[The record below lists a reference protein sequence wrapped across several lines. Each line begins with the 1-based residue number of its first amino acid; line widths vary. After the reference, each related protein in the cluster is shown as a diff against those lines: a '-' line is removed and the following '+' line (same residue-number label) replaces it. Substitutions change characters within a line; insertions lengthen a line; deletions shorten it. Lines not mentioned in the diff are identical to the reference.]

1 MRISLWDRYWS
12 ARLGAPKPEMDTV
25 KARTT
30 ISAVTETRTRLVGVN
45 ALPREL
51 GVNPGHLS
59 RVIRGERV
67 SRRLSRELE
76 RRGVR
81 VAR

>member
-1 MRISLWDRYWS
+1 M
-12 ARLGAPKPEMDTV
+12 KTTV
-25 KARTT
+25 PITT
-30 ISAVTETRTRLVGVN
+30 VTETRTRLVGVN
-45 ALPREL
+45 ALAREL